1 MTDLRTAFSTV
12 DRLEP
17 PDVWPEVERRG
28 PRPSTDPRPSGPR
41 RASIAILALAVGV
54 AGVVFAV
61 RAFSGNTHSGPAV
74 TPSIVPK
81 ANGLISFQGGGEGGT
96 WTDAIQPDGSGRD
109 TLIGRG
115 TYVAQIAWSPDGTK
129 IAYVGSVWADQSP
142 DGTTHFGIFTANPDG
157 SNARQLT
164 DGGNDGW
171 PTWSPD
177 GSRIAFSSTR
187 ANPTSNDCIAGGDSI
202 CPTDI
207 YVMNVDGGE
216 VIRLTDDPAPEYAP
230 AWSPDG
236 GRIALVRTRGHTN
249 EIDVM
254 NADGSNRIS
263 IVSGTGGNQRPFT
276 WSPDG
281 TQIAFADL
289 GEQSWDI
296 HVIGAERSGDQ
307 TIFGE
312 NGVWSQGPIWSPDGT
327 QIAFSS
333 TAGAY
338 PPGCGV
344 DSDVCSDLFVMN
356 ANGSHVTRLTQ
367 GANGAFGIA
376 WQPIPESEAPTPATA
391 LEPRIKATIR
401 VGSFPSGVALLD
413 GFVWVVAEGAV
424 GLGKDERG
432 VVKIDPTTNE
442 VIDTIPV
449 LDAGDIAAGAGA
461 LWVTSYDGQQGVI
474 RRIDPGT
481 DRVVETIPVG
491 SDPVNVGFG
500 LGAVWVTL
508 NHSVDPPAGA
518 VVRID
523 PVMNQVVAH
532 IPIADG
538 WPRDMAIGEGAVWA
552 SGPSKES
559 GDTLL
564 ASSVWRVDPESNQL
578 VGTVLDQKG
587 ALTEGVYLADSVSVG
602 AGAVWAA
609 DDRGNAVRIEP
620 TTGVATTFRVQGG
633 FGVPFMVYEG
643 SVWFVAGKNSGLG
656 RLDAQTLDVT
666 TFDLNMSSVD
676 AAIDPFTST
685 LWIANY
691 QDTVTRID
699 LAAGG

>member
-12 DRLEP
+12 DRIES

-28 PRPSTDPRPSGPR
+28 PRPSTDPRPSGLR
-41 RASIAILALAVGV
+41 RVSIAILALVVGV
-54 AGVVFAV
+54 AGVAFAV
-61 RAFSGNTHSGPAV
+61 RAFSGSTHSRPAV
-74 TPSIVPK
+74 TPSIVPR

-115 TYVAQIAWSPDGTK
+115 IYVAQIAWSPDGTK

-142 DGTTHFGIFTANPDG
+142 DGKTHFGIFTANPDG
-157 SNARQLT
+157 SDARQLT

-177 GSRIAFSSTR
+177 GGRIAFSSTR
-187 ANPTSNDCIAGGDSI
+187 ADPTAQDCIAGGDPI

-216 VIRLTDDPAPEYAP
+216 VTRLTDDPAPEYAP

-236 GRIALVRTRGHTN
+236 GRIALVRTQGHAN

-281 TQIAFADL
+281 TQIAFVDL
-289 GEQSWDI
+289 GQQSWDI
-296 HVIGAERSGDQ
+296 HVVGADGSGDQ
-307 TIFGE
+307 KIFGE

-344 DSDVCSDLFVMN
+344 DSDVCSDLFVMH
-356 ANGSHVTRLTQ
+356 ADGGHVTRLTQ

-376 WQPIPESEAPTPATA
+376 WQPIPESDSPSPASA
-391 LEPRIKATIR
+391 LEPRIKATIQ

-413 GFVWVVAEGAV
+413 GFVWVAAEGAV
-424 GLGKDERG
+424 GLGKNERG
-432 VVKIDPTTNE
+432 VVKIDPQTNE
-442 VIDTIPV
+442 VIDTVPV
-449 LDAGDIAAGAGA
+449 RDALDITAGAGA
-461 LWVTSYDGQQGVI
+461 LWVTSSEGSNGVI
-474 RRIDPGT
+474 RRIDPAT
-481 DRVVETIPVG
+481 DQVVATILVG
-491 SDPVNVGFG
+491 DYPSNVEFG
-500 LGAVWVTL
+500 LGAVWVTS
-508 NHSVDPPAGA
+508 NYSGDPPAGA
-518 VVRID
+518 VVRVD
-523 PVMNQVVAH
+523 PMTNEVVAN
-532 IPIADG
+532 ISIDDG
-538 WPRDMAIGEGAVWA
+538 WPRDMAIGEGAVWV

-564 ASSVWRVDPESNQL
+564 ASSLWRIDPESNQL

-587 ALTEGVYLADSVSVG
+587 ALTESVYLADSVSVG

-620 TTGVATTFRVQGG
+620 TTGVATTFQVRGG

-643 SVWFVAGKNSGLG
+643 SVWFVARKNSGLG

-676 AAIDPFTST
+676 AAIDPLTST

-691 QDTVTRID
+691 QDTVTRIE